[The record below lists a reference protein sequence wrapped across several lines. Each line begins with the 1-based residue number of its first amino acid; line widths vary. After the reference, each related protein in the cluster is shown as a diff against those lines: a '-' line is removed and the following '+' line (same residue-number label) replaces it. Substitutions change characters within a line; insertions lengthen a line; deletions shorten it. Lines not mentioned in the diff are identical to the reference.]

1 MDELAQ
7 SLGIGAEMVEAW
19 ELGDATP
26 NANQMA
32 VLTNALDMRLPALM
46 QSPKA
51 HAGEPAPERS
61 RELEALRQR
70 LAGGLLRCARE
81 DNGASIGQLSAATGI
96 DSEVLSAIELGERAL
111 TPGETQELAAALER
125 DIAYFAA
132 TKDEGMSAASR
143 DTPGSTADARS
154 YAANENES
162 RAMQDLKRALQQLPK
177 PQLKG
182 IAEAL
187 LAVAESKSNANGA

>member
-1 MDELAQ
+1 MKQNWNMDALSDFETASIEQDFSRAAEARRIRDRIVGVTLRQRRLELSRSMDELAQ

-51 HAGEPAPERS
+51 HAGAPAPERS

-96 DSEVLSAIELGERAL
+96 DSEVLSAI
-111 TPGETQELAAALER
+111 
-125 DIAYFAA
+125 
-132 TKDEGMSAASR
+132 
-143 DTPGSTADARS
+143 
-154 YAANENES
+154 
-162 RAMQDLKRALQQLPK
+162 
-177 PQLKG
+177 
-182 IAEAL
+182 
-187 LAVAESKSNANGA
+187 